1 MRLKQ
6 LSFPFWALKA
16 ERNMDNLRLNT
27 TSYKFFLQLG
37 FQKKQNNYRSYNK
50 SSFILGFRDHIT
62 PPAPGDFCGGGAGAK
77 MARVAGLVISQC
89 T

>member
-62 PPAPGDFCGGGAGAK
+62 PGLEARAFCASRHAFQWPQ
-77 MARVAGLVISQC
+77 RPLVM
-89 T
+89 